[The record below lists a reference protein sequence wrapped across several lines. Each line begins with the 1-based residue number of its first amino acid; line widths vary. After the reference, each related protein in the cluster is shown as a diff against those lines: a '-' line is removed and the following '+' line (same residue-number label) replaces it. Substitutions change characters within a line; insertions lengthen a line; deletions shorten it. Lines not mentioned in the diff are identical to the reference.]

1 MLSYIELKQT
11 HSSACL
17 HRAWV
22 GLYRACSNPFAE
34 LLLVTF
40 AAVCLI
46 RILNSVLSGY
56 AGLLVVP
63 VILTG
68 AALVPTLIR
77 GDKITAVGLHPRR
90 LRHSLLLLSLTCL
103 TVFPVVWG
111 GLWLLAVIGTKPPIL
126 PSVAEGQWLG
136 WVLYQ
141 FFYVAFAEEIF
152 FRGYIVSRL
161 LQWRPPLAR
170 QRPRVWHATIII
182 ISAAVFA
189 LAHIILLENILS
201 VLTFFP
207 GLILGW
213 LFIRTRSLVA
223 PVLFHA
229 LANIFYALMA
239 AGIFASFR

>member
-1 MLSYIELKQT
+1 MLSYVELKQT
-11 HSSACL
+11 HLSACL
-17 HRAWV
+17 RRGWA
-22 GLYRACSNPFAE
+22 GLYRACSNPFVE
-34 LLLVTF
+34 LLLVTI
-40 AAVCLI
+40 AAVCTI
-46 RILNSVLSGY
+46 RGLNSILSGY

-68 AALVPTLIR
+68 AALVPTIIR
-77 GDKITAVGLHPRR
+77 GDKIAAVGLHPRR
-90 LRHSLLLLSLTCL
+90 LRHSLSLLSLTCL

-111 GLWLLAVIGTKPPIL
+111 GLWLLEVIGTKPPIL

-170 QRPRVWHATIII
+170 QRPRAWHAIIII
-182 ISAAVFA
+182 ISATVFA
-189 LAHIILLENILS
+189 LAHIVLLENILS

-207 GLILGW
+207 GLVLGW

-223 PVLFHA
+223 PILFHA
-229 LANIFYALMA
+229 LANIFYALMT
-239 AGIFASFR
+239 I

>member
-1 MLSYIELKQT
+1 M
-11 HSSACL
+11 
-17 HRAWV
+17 
-22 GLYRACSNPFAE
+22 
-34 LLLVTF
+34 VTI

-46 RILNSVLSGY
+46 RVLNSVLLSGY

-63 VILTG
+63 VVLTG
-68 AALVPTLIR
+68 AALVPALIR
-77 GDKITAVGLHPRR
+77 GEKITVVGLHPRR
-90 LRHSLLLLSLTCL
+90 MRYSLLLLSITCL

-111 GLWLLAVIGTKPPIL
+111 GLLLLEVIGTRPPIL
-126 PSVAEGQWLG
+126 PAVAEGQWLG

-141 FFYVAFAEEIF
+141 FFYVALAEEIF

-161 LQWRPPLAR
+161 LQWQPPLAR

-207 GLILGW
+207 GLVLGW

-223 PVLFHA
+223 PILFHA

-239 AGIFASFR
+239 AGIFVSFR

>member
-17 HRAWV
+17 RRGWA
-22 GLYRACSNPFAE
+22 GLCRACSNPFVE
-34 LLLVTF
+34 LLLVTI
-40 AAVCLI
+40 AAVCMI
-46 RILNSVLSGY
+46 RVLNSVLSGY
-56 AGLLVVP
+56 AGLLVIP

-90 LRHSLLLLSLTCL
+90 LRYSLLLLSLTCL

-126 PSVAEGQWLG
+126 PFVVGGQWLS

-170 QRPRVWHATIII
+170 QRPRVWHAIIII

-189 LAHIILLENILS
+189 LAHIILLQNILS

-213 LFIRTRSLVA
+213 LFIRTQSLVA
-223 PVLFHA
+223 PILFHA
-229 LANIFYALMA
+229 LANIFYALVA
-239 AGIFASFR
+239 AGIFVSFR

>member
-1 MLSYIELKQT
+1 MRRVLVY
-11 HSSACL
+11 
-17 HRAWV
+17 
-22 GLYRACSNPFAE
+22 LYRACSNPFAE
-34 LLLVTF
+34 LLMVTI

-46 RILNSVLSGY
+46 RILNSVLSGS

-90 LRHSLLLLSLTCL
+90 MRYSLLLLSLTCL

-111 GLWLLAVIGTKPPIL
+111 GSWLLEVIGTKAPIL
-126 PSVAEGQWLG
+126 PAVAEGQWFG
-136 WVLYQ
+136 WILYQ
-141 FFYVAFAEEIF
+141 LFYVAFAEEIF
-152 FRGYIVSRL
+152 FRGYVVNRL
-161 LQWRPPLAR
+161 LQWRPSLAQ
-170 QRPRVWHATIII
+170 QRPRVWHAIIII

-189 LAHIILLENILS
+189 MAHVTLLESILS

-207 GLILGW
+207 GLVLGW

-223 PVLFHA
+223 PILFHA

-239 AGIFASFR
+239 T

>member
-1 MLSYIELKQT
+1 M
-11 HSSACL
+11 
-17 HRAWV
+17 
-22 GLYRACSNPFAE
+22 
-34 LLLVTF
+34 VTL

-46 RILNSVLSGY
+46 RILNSTLSGY

-63 VILTG
+63 VVLTG
-68 AALVPTLIR
+68 AALIPTFAR

-90 LRHSLLLLSLTCL
+90 LRYSLLLLSLTCL
-103 TVFPVVWG
+103 TVFPAVWG
-111 GLWLLAVIGTKPPIL
+111 GVWLLQVIGTKLPL
-126 PSVAEGQWLG
+126 MPSVVGGQWLG

-141 FFYVAFAEEIF
+141 FLYVAFAEEIF
-152 FRGYIVSRL
+152 FRGYIISRL
-161 LQWRPPLAR
+161 LRWQSSLAG
-170 QRPRVWHATIII
+170 QKPRVWHATIII
-182 ISAAVFA
+182 MSAAVFA
-189 LAHIILLENILS
+189 LAHVVLMENILS

-239 AGIFASFR
+239 IY

>member
-1 MLSYIELKQT
+1 M
-11 HSSACL
+11 
-17 HRAWV
+17 
-22 GLYRACSNPFAE
+22 
-34 LLLVTF
+34 VTI

-56 AGLLVVP
+56 AGLLAVP
-63 VILTG
+63 VVLTG

-77 GDKITAVGLHPRR
+77 GEKITVVGLHPQR
-90 LRHSLLLLSLTCL
+90 LRYSLLLLSLTCL
-103 TVFPVVWG
+103 AVFPVAWG
-111 GLWLLAVIGTKPPIL
+111 GLWLLDVIGTKPPML
-126 PSVAEGQWLG
+126 PSVVGGQWLG

-152 FRGYIVSRL
+152 FRGYVVSRL
-161 LQWRPPLAR
+161 LQWRPSLAR

-213 LFIRTRSLVA
+213 LFIRTQSLVA
-223 PVLFHA
+223 PILFHA

-239 AGIFASFR
+239 AGIFGSFR